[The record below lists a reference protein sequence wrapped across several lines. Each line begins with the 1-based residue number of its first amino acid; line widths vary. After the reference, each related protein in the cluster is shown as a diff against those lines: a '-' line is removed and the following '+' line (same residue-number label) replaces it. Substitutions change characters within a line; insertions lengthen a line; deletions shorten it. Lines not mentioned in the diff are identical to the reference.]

1 MRRIF
6 CNTSR
11 FLIDPLP
18 LSTTAA
24 TTRACGQCCKIG
36 VRGGWI
42 EKIAVGST
50 MCGCPATVQFVKCF
64 RDGDPTAA
72 TATAVA
78 AVEDSAVEH
87 LEVELLLKLLLLL
100 LLMVMVMC
108 LEGVTAVSL
117 GGRTSCLL
125 SWDVVAE
132 CGERLGETH
141 VLATAP
147 TAADSF
153 IVKIIGKH
161 RRNSLRRRV
170 DWIVGCRGRWW
181 EPR

>member
-1 MRRIF
+1 MRRY
-6 CNTSR
+6 
-11 FLIDPLP
+11 
-18 LSTTAA
+18 AA
-24 TTRACGQCCKIG
+24 PI
-36 VRGGWI
+36 
-42 EKIAVGST
+42 
-50 MCGCPATVQFVKCF
+50 QFVKCF
-64 RDGDPTAA
+64 RDGDPTTA

-87 LEVELLLKLLLLL
+87 LEVELLMILLLLLL

-117 GGRTSCLL
+117 GGRTPSLL
-125 SWDVVAE
+125 RWDVVAE
-132 CGERLGETH
+132 CGESLGETH

-147 TAADSF
+147 TAADRL

-161 RRNSLRRRV
+161 CRNCLRRRV
-170 DWIVGCRGRWW
+170 DWIVGGRGRGW